1 MYMIMRVFKRHCF
14 RVKWTLVY
22 IWRFKSKK
30 IEIGR
35 SVCIFCNSSEMVSS
49 VIIAT
54 TSDVKKTAF
63 ETSAIAEYL
72 RRIGVEYKF
81 VEAGD
86 SCGEFAGPRF
96 PQPFT
101 TPGGIFA
108 ALQRVSAI
116 RGANNR
122 NEEQII
128 RQHYDDIKHYD
139 ESGAL
144 IGNEVIKTP
153 VARDDVVVIAIES
166 YITEN
171 AKDCVCVVVNYY
183 DADGKKREFIGFSPA
198 AYIASFP
205 DGYLQHLATIDKY
218 AGGAKGFSRTIGQVI
233 ALNKAGQ
240 QVDTKNWHK
249 LYNPFDRVEQI
260 RGTLNYI
267 ADEFE
272 KIVVG

>member
-1 MYMIMRVFKRHCF
+1 
-14 RVKWTLVY
+14 
-22 IWRFKSKK
+22 
-30 IEIGR
+30 
-35 SVCIFCNSSEMVSS
+35 MVSS

-116 RGANNR
+116 RGAN
-122 NEEQII
+122 EEQII
-128 RQHYDDIKHYD
+128 RHYDDHTIRHYD
-139 ESGAL
+139 ESGTL
-144 IGNEVIKTP
+144 MGNEVIK
-153 VARDDVVVIAIES
+153 AAAGGAGDDVVVIAIES
-166 YITEN
+166 YITET

-218 AGGAKGFSRTIGQVI
+218 AGGAKGFSRTIGEVV
-233 ALNKAGQ
+233 ALNRAGQ

-272 KIVVG
+272 KIVVA

>member
-1 MYMIMRVFKRHCF
+1 
-14 RVKWTLVY
+14 
-22 IWRFKSKK
+22 
-30 IEIGR
+30 
-35 SVCIFCNSSEMVSS
+35 MVSS

-116 RGANNR
+116 RG
-122 NEEQII
+122 EQTIGGDTI
-128 RQHYDDIKHYD
+128 RHYD

-144 IGNEVIKTP
+144 IGTEIIKT
-153 VARDDVVVIAIES
+153 DYIGNDVVVIAIES

-218 AGGAKGFSRTIGQVI
+218 AGGAKGFSKTIGNVI
-233 ALNKAGQ
+233 AMDK

-272 KIVVG
+272 KIVVA

>member
-1 MYMIMRVFKRHCF
+1 MRRENN
-14 RVKWTLVY
+14 
-22 IWRFKSKK
+22 IKK
-30 IEIGR
+30 LKLAWN
-35 SVCIFCNSSEMVSS
+35 VCIFCNSSEMVSS

-116 RGANNR
+116 RGTSNDVQ
-122 NEEQII
+122 EQI
-128 RQHYDDIKHYD
+128 IKHYD
-139 ESGAL
+139 EGGAL
-144 IGNEVIKTP
+144 IGTEVIK
-153 VARDDVVVIAIES
+153 AAAAGGAGDNIVVIAIES

-218 AGGAKGFSRTIGQVI
+218 AGGAKGFSRTIGEVI
-233 ALNKAGQ
+233 ALNRAGQ

-272 KIVVG
+272 KIVVA